1 MEVVVILKVF
11 EGNPGETLDIVVGAG
26 GDAGVHGTLIPNKIL
41 YRRQVR
47 CWHSL
52 WRRTG
57 GNGYA
62 SNGAWAAG
70 GGGGF
75 SAIFRNGPWGKETI
89 LVAGGGGGGGSRNG
103 CPGGGFE
110 GGQTADDPRNGKG
123 GTQEEGGE
131 GGHFPLNENWSWD
144 GNENNIIGK
153 DGEQW
158 QGGDGSI
165 FGAGGGGGFF
175 GGGGGGSTPGI
186 VGGGGGGSSFAN
198 DDVKHVVTLLGEGDK
213 PGGMNR
219 KPPTAVGIG
228 EWDPIEGML
237 GRVALQMKKSL
248 SEVEMVVSSLG
259 HQDSISWIDANK
271 KCITK
276 SKDYLL
282 HVYIFF
288 VIKLSSV
295 WLFETPLYTCR
306 I

>member
-1 MEVVVILKVF
+1 MKVT
-11 EGNPGETLDIVVGAG
+11 PGETLDIVVGAG
-26 GDAGVHGTLIPNKIL
+26 GDAGVHGTLIPNKNSSEAK
-41 YRRQVR
+41 YDVG
-47 CWHSL
+47 
-52 WRRTG
+52 TAYG
-57 GNGYA
+57 EAGNGYA

-228 EWDPIEGML
+228 EWDPIEGHAGQGGPADEKVVER
-237 GRVALQMKKSL
+237 GRD
-248 SEVEMVVSSLG
+248 G
-259 HQDSISWIDANK
+259 
-271 KCITK
+271 C
-276 SKDYLL
+276 
-282 HVYIFF
+282 
-288 VIKLSSV
+288 VIIR
-295 WLFETPLYTCR
+295 TPGFYQLD
-306 I
+306 